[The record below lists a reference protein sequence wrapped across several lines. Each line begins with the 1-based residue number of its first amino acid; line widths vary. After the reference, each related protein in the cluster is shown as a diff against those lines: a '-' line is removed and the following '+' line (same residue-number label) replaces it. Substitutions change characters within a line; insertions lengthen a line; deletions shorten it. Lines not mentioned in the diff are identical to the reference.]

1 MPFAGIVPAVPVP
14 VTPQELYCDMLKRI
28 LTRALLAKAR
38 ERHTWNARVPV
49 KRQAIQLLQNLLVR
63 LDLEIVQLIHCT
75 QQDYLESGD
84 SAANRAEDA
93 ESMVGIRQFDSM
105 QACIG
110 NVLRDQVPGDLL
122 EAGVWRGGMAIFMR
136 GVLKASGDRS
146 RRVWVADSFA
156 GLPEVDRDLDKSAW
170 WWGQGDMAVSEDVVK
185 ANFGRFGLLD
195 DQVRFLKGYF
205 SDTLPTAPIDNLA
218 ILRIDA
224 DLYTSTRDVLRN
236 LYPKLSRGGYCIV
249 DDFQNLPD
257 CRRSVEEYRTANRIT
272 DEIVPID
279 SRAVYWRRS

>member
-1 MPFAGIVPAVPVP
+1 MPFVGTVPSVPVP

-28 LTRALLAKAR
+28 LTRALLAKAQ

-49 KRQAIQLLQNLLVR
+49 KRQAIQLLQNLLAR
-63 LDLEIVQLIHCT
+63 LDLEIVRLIHCT

-93 ESMVGIRQFDSM
+93 ESMVGIQQFDSM

-156 GLPEVDRDLDKSAW
+156 GLPEVDRDLDKAAW
-170 WWGQGDMAVSEDVVK
+170 WWGQGDMAVSEDIVK
-185 ANFGRFGLLD
+185 ANFARFGLLD

-205 SDTLPTAPIDNLA
+205 SDTLPTAPIDRLA

-224 DLYTSTRDVLRN
+224 DLYTSTRDVLVN
-236 LYPKLSRGGYCIV
+236 LYPKLSRGGYCVV
-249 DDFQNLPD
+249 DDYQNLQD
-257 CRRSVEEYRTANRIT
+257 CRRSVDEYRSANGIRN
-272 DEIVPID
+272 EIVPID